1 MNDKNVRL
9 SEIIA
14 PFFHKTFLSKK
25 PNQIDSGGRAS
36 TKTSKNALKVVY
48 HILNEKD
55 CSAIVLRR
63 HTNKLRRSVY
73 SEIKKAFSR
82 LGLSENIHYKS
93 TVSPFEITYLG
104 NGNKIYFSGVE
115 NYESL
120 KGFIDESRPIKIV
133 WIEELTEFF
142 DKSLEDG
149 EELIS
154 NIEATFSRGNH
165 DWFFILYSFNPP
177 RNPNHAIMRWTAKM
191 RKRDDVIYTHT
202 TYLEVNP
209 EWLGTSFLQQAE
221 RLKEYD
227 EELYRHTYLG
237 ECVGTRGRIYTI
249 KEEYTKEV
257 ESYYDFYT
265 MAIDIGESKS
275 ATTFCLVGFRY
286 ENLKLKAHLLEEFH
300 HRNHDLREVDQL
312 DFEGYAIMFIDFYN
326 KCVEKYGRHPLQIR
340 IDHDVMF
347 KKALKVQ
354 FTKNKL
360 NYSLVRLAIKNKIN
374 DRINAFKIMLASG
387 LFHFSKNC
395 PITIQA
401 FKDAL
406 WNEKKADK
414 GIDERLD
421 DLTTNIDSLDCVEY
435 AVEPYFNK
443 IIDSRMWKGVE

>member
-63 HTNKLRRSVY
+63 HTNKIRRSVY

-82 LGLSENIHYKS
+82 LGLSEHVHYKS

-104 NGNKIYFSGVE
+104 NGNKIYFAGVE

-165 DWFFILYSFNPP
+165 DWYFIL
-177 RNPNHAIMRWTAKM
+177 
-191 RKRDDVIYTHT
+191 
-202 TYLEVNP
+202 
-209 EWLGTSFLQQAE
+209 
-221 RLKEYD
+221 
-227 EELYRHTYLG
+227 
-237 ECVGTRGRIYTI
+237 
-249 KEEYTKEV
+249 
-257 ESYYDFYT
+257 
-265 MAIDIGESKS
+265 
-275 ATTFCLVGFRY
+275 
-286 ENLKLKAHLLEEFH
+286 
-300 HRNHDLREVDQL
+300 
-312 DFEGYAIMFIDFYN
+312 
-326 KCVEKYGRHPLQIR
+326 
-340 IDHDVMF
+340 
-347 KKALKVQ
+347 
-354 FTKNKL
+354 
-360 NYSLVRLAIKNKIN
+360 
-374 DRINAFKIMLASG
+374 
-387 LFHFSKNC
+387 
-395 PITIQA
+395 
-401 FKDAL
+401 
-406 WNEKKADK
+406 
-414 GIDERLD
+414 
-421 DLTTNIDSLDCVEY
+421 
-435 AVEPYFNK
+435 
-443 IIDSRMWKGVE
+443 